1 MNFAGVQK
9 LPVVFVVTNNQ
20 WAISVPLRLQT
31 ASETLAQ
38 KAIAAGF
45 IGEQVDGND
54 IVAMHA
60 AAEEAIEA
68 ARNGRGP
75 RFIEAVTYRL
85 GDHTTA
91 DDAARYRPTEEVQAR
106 WKEEPIARLRSF
118 LAGQSAWSK
127 TDEEQLSGSER
138 VFDTPLAE
146 LLISG
151 LCVGMAAQGLKPVGE
166 IQFMGFIYPCID
178 QLVNHASRLRN
189 RTQGRLSCPMVLRT
203 PHGGGIRAPEHHS
216 ESTEAM
222 LAHIPGLRVVIPSS
236 PERAYG
242 LLLAAIRDPDPVVF
256 LEPTRIYRAARGEV
270 EDNGEALPLD
280 VAFILRE
287 GRDVTL
293 ISWGAM
299 VKETLAA
306 AEALDAEGISAE
318 VIDLATLKP
327 YDEET
332 LLSSVE
338 KTGRCIIVHEAARTG
353 GFGAEIAALIAE
365 RGLTSLLAPVARVTG
380 YDTVMPLPRLE
391 QHYMPS
397 VDRIATAG
405 RKACQFS

>member
-1 MNFAGVQK
+1 M
-9 LPVVFVVTNNQ
+9 PEVTLVESIN
-20 WAISVPLRLQT
+20 
-31 ASETLAQ
+31 LAL
-38 KAIAAGF
+38 ARAM
-45 IGEQVDGND
+45 EEDGNVLVLGED
-54 IVAMHA
+54 VGV
-60 AAEEAIEA
+60 
-68 ARNGRGP
+68 NGGVFRATAGLQQ
-75 RFIEAVTYRL
+75 RFGA
-85 GDHTTA
+85 
-91 DDAARYRPTEEVQAR
+91 
-106 WKEEPIARLRSF
+106 
-118 LAGQSAWSK
+118 
-127 TDEEQLSGSER
+127 ER
-138 VFDTPLAE
+138 VIDTPLAE

-151 LCVGMAAQGLKPVGE
+151 LCVGMAAQGLRPVGE
-166 IQFMGFIYPCID
+166 IQFMGFVYPCID

-256 LEPTRIYRAARGEV
+256 LEPTRIYRAAKGQV
-270 EDNGEALPLD
+270 EDTGEALPLD
-280 VAFILRE
+280 VAFVLRQ

-299 VKETLAA
+299 VRETMAAADELAA
-306 AEALDAEGISAE
+306 QGTDAE

-332 LLSSVE
+332 VLASVT
-338 KTGRCIIVHEAARTG
+338 KTGRCVIVHEAARTG

-391 QHYMPS
+391 QRYIPS
-397 VDRIATAG
+397 VSRIVAAT
-405 RKACQFS
+405 RKVCEFA